1 MNTITVTLPWFHMR
15 KQEGWWQERW
25 LCCSQESSCG
35 ENDTSLS
42 PRVWTVLT
50 NSAFPLTF
58 LFCLIFLMNP
68 VCLISRIFIVLKALL
83 LLPKIGPSQRWEQWN
98 IHLIKI
104 TGGGTAFCYEHT
116 LAVERLLIYS
126 AALGCRWWH
135 PCLSIQLMT
144 TWEQAE
150 PPHVPPASPQTQG
163 ALHLPETYRE
173 RTQQTQQTGVPK
185 LLLSLPSCVISEQLL
200 HLSEFQFFI
209 CSIGW
214 ILTRQAFSQESN
226 EAILSKFLAWS
237 RGLATICAAWSFYLK
252 TLAIHQ
258 KPAFLFFF

>member
-1 MNTITVTLPWFHMR
+1 MPWTQLPWHFPGFHMR

-68 VCLISRIFIVLKALL
+68 VCLISSIFIVLKAVLL
-83 LLPKIGPSQRWEQWN
+83 LLKIGPSQRWEQWN
-98 IHLIKI
+98 IYLIKI
-104 TGGGTAFCYEHT
+104 TEGGTAFCSEHT
-116 LAVERLLIYS
+116 LAVGATTHLLS
-126 AALGCRWWH
+126 SPWLSWWH
-135 PCLSIQLMT
+135 SCLSIQLMT

-150 PPHVPPASPQTQG
+150 PPHVPPSSPQTQG

-173 RTQQTQQTGVPK
+173 RTQQTKQTGVPK
-185 LLLSLPSCVISEQLL
+185 LPLSLPSCVISEQLL
-200 HLSEFQFFI
+200 HLSEFQFYI
-209 CSIGW
+209 RSIGW
-214 ILTRQAFSQESN
+214 ILTRQAFLQESN
-226 EAILSKFLAWS
+226 EVIL
-237 RGLATICAAWSFYLK
+237 
-252 TLAIHQ
+252 
-258 KPAFLFFF
+258 